1 MKKKLIIASLCVIVF
16 IIGGIYLFNNQKS
29 TYIMTV
35 GNLKIAKEEVEM
47 ITNDMKSKTQNNLMN
62 TYNINSKD
70 FKWSKRYGDKK
81 AIDYLLDDVVNE
93 IKYVKTIQYIAKDL
107 KIIDDF
113 DYDLFLDMLNEENE
127 QRENKVKNN
136 EVVYGL
142 ESYTEQQ
149 YYDYYNNNLYLDI
162 QAKLIDNKTVKVTE
176 KDIQETYKE
185 NKDYFNNESFDLVKE
200 YVENLCYEKEVEE
213 YVKGKEAMLDFQND
227 KEILK
232 KIVQENLE

>member
-81 AIDYLLDDVVNE
+81 AIDYLVDDVVNE

-149 YYDYYNNNLYLDI
+149 YYNYYNNNLYLDI

-200 YVENLCYEKEVEE
+200 YVENLCYEKEVGE
-213 YVKGKEAMLDFQND
+213 YVKEKEAMLDFQND

-232 KIVQENLE
+232 KIIQENLE

>member
-81 AIDYLLDDVVNE
+81 AIDYLVDDVVNE

-149 YYDYYNNNLYLDI
+149 YYNYYNNNLYLDI

-200 YVENLCYEKEVEE
+200 YVENLCYEKGVEE
-213 YVKGKEAMLDFQND
+213 YVKEKEAMLDFQND

-232 KIVQENLE
+232 KIIQENLE

>member
-1 MKKKLIIASLCVIVF
+1 
-16 IIGGIYLFNNQKS
+16 
-29 TYIMTV
+29 MTV

>member
-1 MKKKLIIASLCVIVF
+1 MGIEKELIIASLCVIVF

-93 IKYVKTIQYIAKDL
+93 IKYVKNNSVYRKR
-107 KIIDDF
+107 F
-113 DYDLFLDMLNEENE
+113 
-127 QRENKVKNN
+127 KN
-136 EVVYGL
+136 Y
-142 ESYTEQQ
+142 
-149 YYDYYNNNLYLDI
+149 
-162 QAKLIDNKTVKVTE
+162 
-176 KDIQETYKE
+176 
-185 NKDYFNNESFDLVKE
+185 
-200 YVENLCYEKEVEE
+200 
-213 YVKGKEAMLDFQND
+213 
-227 KEILK
+227 
-232 KIVQENLE
+232 

>member
-1 MKKKLIIASLCVIVF
+1 MKKRVIIASLCVIVF

-35 GNLKIAKEEVEM
+35 GNLKVAKEEVEM

-70 FKWSKRYGDKK
+70 FKWSERYGDKK
-81 AIDYLLDDVVNE
+81 AIDYLVDDVVNE
-93 IKYVKTIQYIAKDL
+93 IKYVKTIQHIAIDL

-176 KDIQETYKE
+176 KDIQETYEK

-232 KIVQENLE
+232 KIIQENLE